1 MKIKESTKKIML
13 INKID
18 NVMQLSNVSTNL
30 AQQLMEHDKK
40 AFTKYLCEARQRIA
54 ASYYEDVIK
63 ENAVEGVSVD
73 EVKIALY
80 NQQEKMNEEQNG
92 SDNDIDSSTGE
103 AGDSHIQSGL
113 TYTKD

>member
-1 MKIKESTKKIML
+1 MKIKQSTKKIML

-73 EVKIALY
+73 EIKVNLY

-92 SDNDIDSSTGE
+92 SDYDIDSSTGE
-103 AGDSHIQSGL
+103 AVENNVQSGL
-113 TYTKD
+113 KYSKE